1 MRMEL
6 RFDPSDF
13 WNSFANESKLLY
25 EQVFHGKLFLAYD
38 RICKLL
44 ESANCPYVCEVTC
57 NDQEAILIFTPESD
71 PEVAKEIDEFVY
83 SAPVIP
89 NWGLYTR
96 RQRKPVDDVLE
107 ILKEI
112 YGLDASDAT
121 FSAVKK
127 GSSIDVVMHTKAA
140 SEMTTTEASGF
151 VEMFLEHA
159 LGEQTSMSIV
169 GNRSIDSLTANGTLS
184 PGDFV
189 AFALADH

>member
-1 MRMEL
+1 MKL
-6 RFDPSDF
+6 SFDPSDF
-13 WNSFANESKLLY
+13 WISFANESEWLY
-25 EQVFHGKLFLAYD
+25 EQVFHDKLLDAYD
-38 RICKLL
+38 KICELL
-44 ESANCPYVCEVTC
+44 ESANCPFVCEVTC

-71 PEVAKEIDEFVY
+71 PEIAKEIDEFVN

-89 NWGLYTR
+89 NWRLYTR
-96 RQRKPVDDVLE
+96 RQRKPVDDVFE

-127 GSSIDVVMHTKAA
+127 GSKIDVVMHTEVA
-140 SEMTTTEASGF
+140 SEMTTTEANGF

-169 GNRSIDSLTANGTLS
+169 GNSSVDSLTANGALT
-184 PGDFV
+184 PVDFV
-189 AFALADH
+189 AFALAKH